1 VGRLVLQF
9 LPDTAATI
17 GRLCG
22 LLSPGGIMALQEPT
36 CKICLAYTSHL
47 PLRTAVT
54 TLICDTFL
62 AGGAHTE
69 MELPIYQSF
78 MPANLTSPQMRVV
91 LPIGD
96 NAECRSLLHDL
107 LLAVWARAEALRLP
121 LDGLGDPTTLASR
134 LDDQLDAH
142 KSFATV
148 VDLVGGFASQTR
160 RVMAIMLT

>member
-1 VGRLVLQF
+1 
-9 LPDTAATI
+9 
-17 GRLCG
+17 
-22 LLSPGGIMALQEPT
+22 
-36 CKICLAYTSHL
+36 
-47 PLRTAVT
+47 
-54 TLICDTFL
+54 
-62 AGGAHTE
+62 
-69 MELPIYQSF
+69 
-78 MPANLTSPQMRVV
+78 MRVV

-148 VDLVGGFASQTR
+148 VDLVGGFAR
-160 RVMAIMLT
+160 KREE